1 MNISLLSAD
10 DTWALWTILIVF
22 AAFSLYAEQH
32 WKWAEKLSGP
42 MLGVLLAII
51 AVNLKI
57 IPAEAPV
64 YDAVW
69 TYCIPLGVSMLLFRA
84 RMRDIVKDTGKMFL
98 CFNLTAVGAFL
109 GGIIAFFA
117 FRGVIP
123 EADKLA
129 GIQDGSFT
137 GGSANLLA
145 VASSTQVSKSMLS
158 ADIIADNFVFIAV
171 VFVLLWIPTSK
182 FFLRRFPHPFQDEI
196 DAAGRDTRAEAR
208 TNSAAFWGRTDISL
222 LDIAMVFAT
231 AFVEVTIATKLS
243 GWLGGMFAVPEEA
256 PLLARIPSL
265 FLGNQ
270 FVMLTVIAVLLASL
284 FPKYFQNLHGANE
297 LGTFLIY
304 IFFVVIGCPSDL
316 KTILLNAPL
325 LFVFCAL
332 MCLTAIVFTLL
343 TGKLLRQNIEELTVG
358 MNACIGGPSTAAAM
372 AVAKG
377 YNKLVVPAILCGL
390 WGYIIGTPLGLFLA
404 NWLASFM

>member
-1 MNISLLSAD
+1 MNVSLFTAD

-57 IPAEAPV
+57 IPADAPV

-98 CFNLTAVGAFL
+98 CFNLTAVGTFL

-117 FRGVIP
+117 FRGIIP

-145 VASSTQVSKSMLS
+145 VASSTDISKSMLS
-158 ADIIADNFVFIAV
+158 ADIIADNFIFIAV

-182 FFLRRFPHPFQDEI
+182 FFMSRFPHPFQDEI
-196 DAAGRDTRAEAR
+196 DAAGRDTRTEAR

-243 GWLGGMFAVPEEA
+243 TWLGGVFAVPEEA
-256 PLLARIPSL
+256 SLLAKIPAL

-270 FVMLTVIAVLLASL
+270 FVMLTIIAVLLASL

-316 KTILLNAPL
+316 KTIILNAPL

-343 TGKLLRQNIEELTVG
+343 TGKLLKQNIEEITVG

-404 NWLASFM
+404 NWLASYM